1 MGQTTEELRE
11 RLDSQRDELGR
22 DLDAIGDRVSPGRIV
37 DRRKAAVRD
46 SFGRARNAVMGTA
59 DTAASSTT
67 DRVKDAASAVGDA
80 ASAAPRAITSGTQ
93 GNPFAAGMIAF
104 GAGALLGSLLPTTEP
119 EARAARQVQPT
130 FEAAAS
136 KAGGQ
141 AQQIA
146 DTMKEHAGDAAER
159 LQESVHSAADDIKTD
174 AGAAVQDTK
183 SAATRAEP
191 T

>member
-1 MGQTTEELRE
+1 MGQTAEELRE
-11 RLDSQRDELGR
+11 RLDRQRDELGR
-22 DLDAIGDRVSPGRIV
+22 DLDAVGDRVSPGRIV
-37 DRRKAAVRD
+37 DRRRAAARE

-59 DTAASSTT
+59 DTAASTTT

-104 GAGALLGSLLPTTEP
+104 GAGALVGSLLPTTEP
-119 EARAARQVQPT
+119 EQRAAREVQPT
-130 FEAAAS
+130 LENAAS

-146 DTMKEHAGDAAER
+146 DTMKDHVSDAAHQ
-159 LQESVHSAADDIKTD
+159 LQESAQSATHEVKAEASAAID
-174 AGAAVQDTK
+174 QTK
-183 SAATRAEP
+183 ST
-191 T
+191 

>member
-1 MGQTTEELRE
+1 MGQTAEELRD
-11 RLDSQRDELGR
+11 RLESQRDELGR

-37 DRRKAAVRD
+37 DRRRAAVRD

-59 DTAASSTT
+59 DTAVSSTT
-67 DRVKDAASAVGDA
+67 DRVKGAASSVGDA
-80 ASAAPRAITSGTQ
+80 ASAAPRAIASGTQ

-119 EARAARQVQPT
+119 EQRAARKVQPSL
-130 FEAAAS
+130 EAAAS
-136 KAGGQ
+136 EAGGQ

-146 DTMKEHAGDAAER
+146 DTMKDHAGDAAHR
-159 LQESVHSAADDIKTD
+159 LQETTQSAADDVKAD
-174 AGAAVQDTK
+174 ARAAVEDTK
-183 SAATRAEP
+183 SAATRSEP